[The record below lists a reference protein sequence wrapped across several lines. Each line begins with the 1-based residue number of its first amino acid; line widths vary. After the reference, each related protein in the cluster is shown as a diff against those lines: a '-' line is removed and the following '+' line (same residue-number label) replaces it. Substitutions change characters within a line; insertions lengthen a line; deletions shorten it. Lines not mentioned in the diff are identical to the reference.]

1 MRVVGYV
8 RDTPD
13 PSEAEPAFA
22 QAERV
27 RRWIKDSGHQLVAIC
42 QDVRTAGRTLGRD
55 GYRAMIG
62 VLSTGEA
69 EAVLVPSLDA
79 LSPDKVTQEIMLW
92 DLRAR
97 NIAVL
102 SATETDLEL
111 LADPSP
117 DSLRI
122 LIRDV
127 LAKVVDHVDMVG
139 TGALPL
145 SEPQTPS
152 LPASDETDEIALEAD
167 HDESGVVVELIPP
180 QPGDPFRRSRINP
193 AL

>member
-1 MRVVGYV
+1 
-8 RDTPD
+8 
-13 PSEAEPAFA
+13 
-22 QAERV
+22 
-27 RRWIKDSGHQLVAIC
+27 
-42 QDVRTAGRTLGRD
+42 
-55 GYRAMIG
+55 MIG
-62 VLSTGEA
+62 VIATGEA

-102 SATETDLEL
+102 SAAETDLEL
-111 LADPSP
+111 LSDPPP

-127 LAKVVDHVDMVG
+127 LAKVVDHVGMVG
-139 TGALPL
+139 AGAIPL
-145 SEPQTPS
+145 SEPKAPS
-152 LPASDETDEIALEAD
+152 LPPIEEVEQAD
-167 HDESGVVVELIPP
+167 DYDESGVVVELIPP
-180 QPGDPFRRSRINP
+180 TPGDPFRRSRITP

>member
-27 RRWIKDSGHQLVAIC
+27 RRWVKDSGHQLVAIC

-69 EAVLVPSLDA
+69 EAVLVPSLNA
-79 LSPDKVTQEIMLW
+79 LSPDKITQEIMLW

-102 SATETDLEL
+102 SATEPDLEL
-111 LADPSP
+111 LSDPPP

-127 LAKVVDHVDMVG
+127 LAKVVDHIDMVG

-145 SEPQTPS
+145 SEPETPS
-152 LPASDETDEIALEAD
+152 LPATEKPPEIQLQAD
-167 HDESGVVVELIPP
+167 DDESGVVVELIPP
-180 QPGDPFRRSRINP
+180 RPGDPFRRSRINP

>member
-62 VLSTGEA
+62 VVATGEA
-69 EAVLVPSLDA
+69 DAVLVPSLEA

-102 SATETDLEL
+102 SATETDLDL
-111 LADPSP
+111 LSDPPP

-139 TGALPL
+139 AGALPL
-145 SEPQTPS
+145 RQPEAPG
-152 LPASDETDEIALEAD
+152 LPPAAEAAGADEAD
-167 HDESGVVVELIPP
+167 YDDSGVVVELIPP
-180 QPGDPFRRSRINP
+180 SPGDPFRRSRINP

>member
-1 MRVVGYV
+1 VRVVGYV

-13 PSEAEPAFA
+13 PAEAEPAFA

-55 GYRAMIG
+55 GYRAMMG
-62 VLSTGEA
+62 VLGTGEA
-69 EAVLVPSLDA
+69 EAILVPSLDA

-127 LAKVVDHVDMVG
+127 LAKVVDHVGMVG
-139 TGALPL
+139 TGAIPL
-145 SEPQTPS
+145 SEPETPS
-152 LPASDETDEIALEAD
+152 LPPIEEVEETDD
-167 HDESGVVVELIPP
+167 NDEGGVVVELIPP
-180 QPGDPFRRSRINP
+180 TPGDPFRRSRITP

>member
-1 MRVVGYV
+1 VRVVGYV

-55 GYRAMIG
+55 GYRAMMGVIG
-62 VLSTGEA
+62 TGEA

-97 NIAVL
+97 NVAVL
-102 SATETDLEL
+102 SATDTDLEL
-111 LADPSP
+111 LSDPPP

-127 LAKVVDHVDMVG
+127 LAKVIDHLGMVG
-139 TGALPL
+139 AGAIPL
-145 SEPQTPS
+145 SEPGAPS
-152 LPASDETDEIALEAD
+152 LPPAAEVDAEEEVDVDDT
-167 HDESGVVVELIPP
+167 GVVVELIPP
-180 QPGDPFRRSRINP
+180 SPRDPFRRSRITP